1 MVAGTKYVPA
11 EAKALPYKG
20 GIGSCVCK
28 YVRGHQLRLIYL
40 SMHLQDIPMHGRSEI
55 VRR

>member
-1 MVAGTKYVPA
+1 MVAGMKYVPA
-11 EAKALPYKG
+11 EAKATLQ
-20 GIGSCVCK
+20 
-28 YVRGHQLRLIYL
+28 RGHWLLCLQACQGSPTQAHIF

>member
-1 MVAGTKYVPA
+1 MVAGMKYVPA

-28 YVRGHQLRLIYL
+28 HVRGHQLRLIYL
-40 SMHLQDIPMHGRSEI
+40 ACIFRTFPCTGDPRS
-55 VRR
+55 